1 MLFISFLLFLDS
13 LVYSYMVFASLPFIF
28 GILPLFL
35 LIDYLV
41 KSRIS
46 IRNITICLI
55 SLFFYVFDGGFHSL
69 KILIAYGILNFIFG
83 YLLEIAKERGS
94 FTKNLC
100 LVAFVSVNLLSLG
113 FFKYSYWLVSLCQN
127 YGFLMNVHARK
138 QALPL
143 GISFFTFHAISYL
156 IDIARGEL
164 NGRNR
169 VIPFLT
175 YFFMFPHL
183 IAGPIVRYKQVQ
195 NALYNRESTDSELFS
210 YGLFRFVL
218 GVNKKILIANSV
230 APLANMAFIYN
241 VDAISNLDAWI
252 GVIAYMIQIYFDFS
266 GYSDMAIGLAAM
278 AGFRFSENFN
288 MPYQS
293 KSIREFWRRWH
304 MSLSSWLRDY
314 VYIPLGGSRVSS
326 FRIYMNLVIVFF
338 LCGLWHGANMTF
350 VVWGLYNGLFL
361 VLERLFLGKL
371 LERVPALISHS
382 YAIFVILIGW
392 VFFRADSLTQAIEY
406 LKVMFFMSNTANE
419 SICSGEILNY
429 LALVLGIIIVFLKL
443 KSFSSSD
450 SKEMAV
456 PNTGFM
462 VNTVL
467 FLLSIVSLYFCA
479 QNPFIYFNF

>member
-1 MLFISFLLFLDS
+1 
-13 LVYSYMVFASLPFIF
+13 MVFASLPFIF

-35 LIDYLV
+35 FSDFLIKNRIYL
-41 KSRIS
+41 
-46 IRNITICLI
+46 RNLCICLI

-69 KILIAYGILNFIFG
+69 KILIAYGILNYVFG
-83 YLLEIAKERGS
+83 YLLEIAKEKGKVS
-94 FTKNLC
+94 KNIS
-100 LVAFVSVNLLSLG
+100 LVVFVSINLLSLA
-113 FFKYSYWLVSLCQN
+113 FYKYSYWLVSLFQD
-127 YGFLMNVHARK
+127 YGLLMNVHAKK

-164 NGRNR
+164 NGRNK

-195 NALYNRESTDSELFS
+195 NALYNRESTNSELFS
-210 YGLFRFVL
+210 YGLYRFVL

-230 APLANMAFIYN
+230 APIANMAFIYN

-252 GVIAYMIQIYFDFS
+252 GAIAYMIQIYFDFS

-314 VYIPLGGSRVSS
+314 VYIPLGGSRVST
-326 FRIYMNLVIVFF
+326 FRIYTNLVIVFF

-361 VLERLFLGKL
+361 VLERLFLGNILDRLPKVL
-371 LERVPALISHS
+371 SHS
-382 YAIFVILIGW
+382 YAVLVVLIGW
-392 VFFRADSLTQAIEY
+392 VFFRADSLSQAIEY
-406 LKVMFFMSNTANE
+406 LKVMFFISNTGNE
-419 SICSGEILNY
+419 SICIGESLNY
-429 LALVLGIIIVFLKL
+429 LALILGVIIVFLNL
-443 KSFSSSD
+443 KGFYSSD
-450 SKEMAV
+450 SKEHAV
-456 PNTGFM
+456 PKTGFIVNTG
-462 VNTVL
+462 L
-467 FLLSIVSLYFCA
+467 FLLSIISLYFCA